1 MIGRKFK
8 EMVNTNLELSERLM
22 AVRLNEREAELL
34 LLQAQIN
41 PHFLYNTLDS
51 IYCVA
56 IIHGD
61 DQIAE
66 MILALSNNF
75 KLSLNNGEKYISVA
89 DSIRRIAKYALSGS
103 I

>member
-41 PHFLYNTLDS
+41 PHFYT
-51 IYCVA
+51 
-56 IIHGD
+56 IH
-61 DQIAE
+61 
-66 MILALSNNF
+66 
-75 KLSLNNGEKYISVA
+75 
-89 DSIRRIAKYALSGS
+89 
-103 I
+103 

>member
-22 AVRLNEREAELL
+22 AVRLNQKRSRIAASAGTDQSSFFIQYTRFYLL
-34 LLQAQIN
+34 CSN
-41 PHFLYNTLDS
+41 HTRGY
-51 IYCVA
+51 
-56 IIHGD
+56 
-61 DQIAE
+61 QIAE

-75 KLSLNNGEKYISVA
+75 KLSLNNGEKYILL
-89 DSIRRIAKYALSGS
+89 RIQYDGLKN